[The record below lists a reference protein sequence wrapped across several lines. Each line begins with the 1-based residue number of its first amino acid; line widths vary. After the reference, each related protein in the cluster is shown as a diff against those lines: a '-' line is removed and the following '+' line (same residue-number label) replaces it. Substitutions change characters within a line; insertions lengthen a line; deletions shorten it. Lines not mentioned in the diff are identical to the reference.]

1 MDTLR
6 AMLVRTTQM
15 DGPVLVEPVVH
26 GDDRGF
32 FVETFRTS
40 ELPDLGL
47 PDGLEF
53 IQENQSR
60 SRRGVVRGMHI
71 RTGSGMAKLIRCA
84 RGAILDVIVDV
95 RRGSPSHGKWEAFEL
110 TDNNQH
116 QLLVPIGFAHG
127 FCVLS
132 EIADIIYKQTAYYD
146 PKLERG
152 ITYDDPDVGISWP
165 IPREDMILSDR
176 DAQAPLLRDVAPQL
190 DFEY

>member
-1 MDTLR
+1 
-6 AMLVRTTQM
+6 MLVRTTQM

-60 SRRGVVRGMHI
+60 SRFGVVRGMHMQI
-71 RTGSGMAKLIRCA
+71 GSGMAKMVRCA
-84 RGAILDVIVDV
+84 RGSILDVIVDV
-95 RRGSPSHGKWEAFEL
+95 RRGSPSYGKWEAFEL
-110 TDNNQH
+110 TDENQY

-132 EIADIIYKQTAYYD
+132 EVADVIYKQTAYYD
-146 PKLERG
+146 PELERG
-152 ITYDDPDVGISWP
+152 IAYNDPDVGILWP
-165 IPREDMILSDR
+165 LPNEELTVSQR
-176 DAQAPLLRDVAPQL
+176 DAKAPFLRDVADQL
-190 DFEY
+190 DFTY